1 MKRPKQQL
9 IVTGTDTGVGKT
21 MVAGHLLRI
30 ALRQGIDACYQKWV
44 STGDA
49 DGCADLHTCL
59 AVSGYSMPRRERR
72 LSAPY
77 SFSRAASPHF
87 AAEQEKKTVDPARIL
102 EAFHLLS
109 EAHDLV
115 IAEGAGGL
123 MVPLARD
130 LLLIDLVARANV
142 PVLMVA
148 RSGLGTLNHTL
159 LSLEALKQRHMP
171 VLGVVFVDSGFAEDD
186 ILVRD
191 NMRTVGEMA
200 GVSVF
205 GRIPR
210 LDDPHDTNKWQ
221 MCEPALAAVLSALTV
236 L

>member
-21 MVAGHLLRI
+21 MVAGHLLGI

-49 DGCADLHTCL
+49 DGCADLLTCL
-59 AVSGYSMPRRERR
+59 AVSGYSIPLRERR

-77 SFSRAASPHF
+77 SFRLAASPHL
-87 AAEQEKKTVDPARIL
+87 AAEQEKRAVDPAGIL
-102 EAFHLLS
+102 EAFHVLS
-109 EAHDLV
+109 EAHELV

-130 LLLIDLVARANV
+130 LLLIDLVSRANA
-142 PVLMVA
+142 PVLIVA

-159 LSLEALKQRHMP
+159 LSLEALKQRHIP
-171 VLGVVFVDSGFAEDD
+171 VLGVVFVDSGFAEDE
-186 ILVRD
+186 IIVRD
-191 NMRTVGEMA
+191 NMRTVEEMA

-210 LDDPHDTNKWQ
+210 LDDAHGTKGRQ
-221 MCEPALAAVLSALTV
+221 MSGPALAAILSALTA